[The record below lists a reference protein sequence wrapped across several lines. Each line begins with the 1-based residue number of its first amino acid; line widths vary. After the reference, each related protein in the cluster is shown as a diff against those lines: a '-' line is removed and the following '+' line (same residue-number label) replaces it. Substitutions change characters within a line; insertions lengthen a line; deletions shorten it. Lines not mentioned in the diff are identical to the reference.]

1 MNFQKLLFLFLLVL
15 FFKLGN
21 AFANHQGGPLYGVT
35 IPVGFNATGKNVK
48 DPNSF
53 SGYRIVASPPLP
65 FGITYSNFV
74 STYDET
80 TNTHLKG
87 TYTHQILELILLRLP
102 IGSWGFGL
110 SLGGGNV
117 TSSPENSNY
126 VIEKTSSTSYSA
138 NIASGAIGPFVLAAS
153 YQVIQAK
160 KSNVQLSGTNVG
172 SLDSSMAI
180 QTLGL
185 LFIF

>member
-35 IPVGFNATGKNVK
+35 IPVGFNATGENVK

-110 SLGGGNV
+110 SLGGGNE
-117 TSSPENSNY
+117 TS
-126 VIEKTSSTSYSA
+126 
-138 NIASGAIGPFVLAAS
+138 
-153 YQVIQAK
+153 
-160 KSNVQLSGTNVG
+160 
-172 SLDSSMAI
+172 
-180 QTLGL
+180 
-185 LFIF
+185 

>member
-35 IPVGFNATGKNVK
+35 IPVGFNATGENVK

-80 TNTHLKG
+80 TNTRLKG

-180 QTLGL
+180 QSLGL